1 MLAMPAILALVF
13 ALHFRS
19 LAEFLRLRVR
29 YEPVPPEVVV
39 PRLIGLANRWPLLHD
54 PHVLAYLA
62 LPLLPRWALGLY
74 ALGRQHRPRLARA
87 GLALSITGC
96 IYLGGLFGMWTA
108 FRRGLGDVDP
118 RYTDGAVATFA
129 AMTAPHGAFLL
140 TTALAKLFMV
150 GLLLQVTALWGRPGQ
165 ARWSVLAVG
174 AGSVLFL
181 AFWDVDNVM
190 FLATLLMFV
199 GFVDLRRSLLNVPAL
214 PSGSTDAP
222 GSTVR
227 SA

>member
-19 LAEFLRLRVR
+19 LAEFLHLRAR
-29 YEPVPPEVVV
+29 YEPVAPDVVV
-39 PRLIGLANRWPLLHD
+39 PRLIGLANRWPLFHD

-62 LPLLPRWALGLY
+62 LPLLPLWALGLY

-87 GLALSITGC
+87 GVALSITGC

-108 FRRGLGDVDP
+108 FRRGFGDVDA
-118 RYTDGAVATFA
+118 RYTDGAVAAYA
-129 AMTAPHGAFLL
+129 ALTAPHGAFLL
-140 TTALAKLFMV
+140 TTTLAKVFMV
-150 GLLLQVTALWGRPGQ
+150 GLLLQVAALWGRPGQ
-165 ARWSVLAVG
+165 ARWSVLAVA

-190 FLATLLMFV
+190 FLATLLMFA
-199 GFVDLRRSLLNVPAL
+199 GFVDIRRVLLDLPA
-214 PSGSTDAP
+214 PQPESADAA
-222 GSTVR
+222 GAAAR
-227 SA
+227 DA